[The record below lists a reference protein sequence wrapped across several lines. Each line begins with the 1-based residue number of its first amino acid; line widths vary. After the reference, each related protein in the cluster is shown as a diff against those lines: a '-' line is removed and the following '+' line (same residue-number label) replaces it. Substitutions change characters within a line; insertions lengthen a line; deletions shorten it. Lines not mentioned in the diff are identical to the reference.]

1 MWRAR
6 ITVHFRLVSRWIPR
20 PTVLHELGSQW
31 RRRGETAGNSH
42 AVCIVAARSGTRV
55 PRHKTGRCHE
65 KARNH
70 RRCGAAAEIA
80 DPDFSGADTRP
91 SSNERGDALLPSRP
105 HSSPDTG
112 DAPIAVVLAAAD
124 ATAMK
129 LFWGGSW
136 GRRRRSCTSHSS
148 SIAPAAAPGWAT
160 SSPIG
165 HVRQRRRGVRCAQS
179 LVGAQAPTCLR

>member
-65 KARNH
+65 KTRNH
-70 RRCGAAAEIA
+70 RRCGAAAAIA
-80 DPDFSGADTRP
+80 DPDFGGADYKAITKM
-91 SSNERGDALLPSRP
+91 
-105 HSSPDTG
+105 
-112 DAPIAVVLAAAD
+112 IAATPTDPAGHTVLQ
-124 ATAMK
+124 TPETPQ
-129 LFWGGSW
+129 LQW
-136 GRRRRSCTSHSS
+136 
-148 SIAPAAAPGWAT
+148 
-160 SSPIG
+160 
-165 HVRQRRRGVRCAQS
+165 
-179 LVGAQAPTCLR
+179 